1 MNIIDPIPSHRCV
14 AVFGLGC
21 SGIAAAHL
29 LHRLGKR
36 VIASDCADETRR
48 ADYRLSGA
56 GARILR
62 QSPRVSKSDNGRYSL
77 TASQYINVSS
87 ASCDKAAHGVVCEYE
102 ARIARFPWGQSY
114 RALTAQSGFAGAL
127 LPTAIRAQAR
137 PIAVGN
143 TGSARPIGLRRYGLV
158 RGYVL
163 TALRAYTAFFFDCL
177 ARSEQQKEIR
187 SLCKIVHW
195 IWIPY
200 IVVFAPIVDRLPS
213 YVH

>member
-1 MNIIDPIPSHRCV
+1 MKGNVQPN
-14 AVFGLGC
+14 
-21 SGIAAAHL
+21 
-29 LHRLGKR
+29 
-36 VIASDCADETRR
+36 
-48 ADYRLSGA
+48 RLSGA

-143 TGSARPIGLRRYGLV
+143 TGSARPIGLRRYGLCSPYRLAPIRALARLCAHCV
-158 RGYVL
+158 ARIHRVFFSTVWLALSSRKRLGHYAKSCIGYGYPTSSSSRL
-163 TALRAYTAFFFDCL
+163 SSIDCL
-177 ARSEQQKEIR
+177 RMCIELHRRRHERHGQRRRSHRPKT
-187 SLCKIVHW
+187 CNM
-195 IWIPY
+195 
-200 IVVFAPIVDRLPS
+200 D
-213 YVH
+213 

>member
-1 MNIIDPIPSHRCV
+1 MIFMSFSCPQSKGNVQPN
-14 AVFGLGC
+14 
-21 SGIAAAHL
+21 
-29 LHRLGKR
+29 
-36 VIASDCADETRR
+36 
-48 ADYRLSGA
+48 RLSGA